1 MKVRLSL
8 FILCFVI
15 GFQISAQEPIT
26 LKKLYSTPKYYDV
39 LRPVMVDS
47 TNLKG
52 EKYQNKDLLASFISF
67 PTVGAFTEELK
78 PDLSNYFYVSKA
90 QEGARFHLL
99 SFRLS
104 ADKYTKTNV
113 RITAPSMFEAY
124 INGVKEIT
132 KSTIE
137 DSLSSAK
144 TIKLNFPT
152 PPGTYDIL
160 IKYMSLASNKA
171 PEGIKITVESE
182 SKDSTINYT
191 FLGSDSKRLIGIR
204 DILEGKRVV
213 SAPISANGNYALL
226 NYTTVKDDGK
236 TFSEK
241 ELVNLKTNK
250 RVNLAAR
257 SDYKWLPISNKLYYT
272 SAESGVTNLYTLD
285 PETLQDQLIAT
296 NIPTGGFAITP
307 DEKSLIFMD
316 KEAGEV
322 KKGDLI
328 LLTVPESRQPNNDDR
343 YFLSLY
349 DLVSGVKQRLTYGNK
364 TTSLED
370 ISHDSRYILY
380 SVREYVPTKRP
391 FSFKSL
397 YKLDLKT
404 LSVDTLFSDQAF
416 TGSAQFSPDD
426 KSLLIEASADAFDGI
441 GLDIKSDQI
450 ANSYNN
456 LAFIMNLSTKKVE
469 VITRDFAPSI
479 DRSFWNESDGM
490 IYFKVVDKDYE
501 RVYKYDPSKRT
512 FKLLPLKEDVVRI
525 ISFADKGAMAT
536 YWGVGAANST
546 RAYALDLK
554 NEQSTLIADPSQ
566 ERLDKI
572 SLSKVEDWNFTAS
585 DGTTIEGRYYLPANF
600 DATKK
605 YPMIVYYYG
614 GTVPTARTLESP
626 YPAQVYAALGYVVY
640 VVQPSGTI
648 GYGQEFAA
656 RHVNGWGKRNA
667 EDIIEGT
674 KQFMKEHDFVNS
686 EKVGCI
692 GASYGGYM
700 TMYLQTLTDIFAA
713 AVSHAGI
720 SSIASYWGE
729 GYWGY
734 TYSSGASANSYP
746 WNNKELYVEQS
757 PLFNADKINTPLL
770 LLHGMVDTNVPI
782 GESIQMYTALK
793 ILGKPVEFI
802 QVKGEDH
809 GIRDFKRRIEWN
821 HSIYAWFAKWLQDD
835 PSWWNSIYSVKN

>member
-1 MKVRLSL
+1 MKERLLL
-8 FILCFVI
+8 FILCLTI
-15 GFQISAQEPIT
+15 GFQLSAQEAIT
-26 LKKLYSTPKYYDV
+26 LKKLYSTPRYYDV
-39 LRPVMVDS
+39 QRPILVDS
-47 TNLKG
+47 VNMKG
-52 EKYQNKDLLASFISF
+52 RQFQNKDLLSSFVSF
-67 PTVGAFTEELK
+67 PAVEAFTEELK

-104 ADKYTKTNV
+104 VDKYAKTNV
-113 RITAPSMFEAY
+113 RISAPGMFEAY
-124 INGVKEIT
+124 INGVKETT

-137 DSLSSAK
+137 DSLSTAK

-171 PEGIKITVESE
+171 PEGIKITVEADT
-182 SKDSTINYT
+182 KGSTANYT
-191 FLGSDSKRLIGIR
+191 FIESDSKRLVGIK
-204 DILEGKRVV
+204 DIIEGKRVA
-213 SAPISANGNYALL
+213 SAPISANGNFVLF

-236 TFSEK
+236 VFAEK
-241 ELVNLKTNK
+241 ELLNLKSNR
-250 RVNLAAR
+250 RVALA
-257 SDYKWLPISNKLYYT
+257 SKFNYKWMPLSNKLYYT
-272 SAESGVTNLYTLD
+272 TAQTGATNMYTVD
-285 PETLQDQLIAT
+285 PETLEEQLVAS
-296 NIPTGGFAITP
+296 NIPSGGFSVTP
-307 DEKSLIFMD
+307 DEKSLIFID
-316 KEAGEV
+316 KEAGEEV
-322 KKGDLI
+322 KGDLI
-328 LLTVPESRQPNNDDR
+328 LLTVPESRQPNNNDR

-349 DLVSGVKQRLTYGNK
+349 DLASDVKQRLTYGNK

-370 ISHDSRYILY
+370 ISHDSRYILF
-380 SVREYVPTKRP
+380 SVREYTPTKRP
-391 FSFKSL
+391 FSSRSL
-397 YKLDLKT
+397 YKLDLQT
-404 LSVDTLFSDQAF
+404 LAIDTLFSNQSF
-416 TGSAQFSPDD
+416 TGSVQFSPDD
-426 KSLLIEASADAFDGI
+426 KSLLIEGSADAFDGI
-441 GLDIKSDQI
+441 ALDIKSDQT

-469 VITRDFAPSI
+469 AISRDFAPSI
-479 DRSFWNESDGM
+479 DRSFWNKVDGM

-512 FKLLPLKEDVVRI
+512 FKQLALKEDVVRGF
-525 ISFADKGAMAT
+525 SFADKGAVAT
-536 YWGVGAANST
+536 YWGVGVANST

-554 NEQSTLIADPSQ
+554 NEQSTLVADPSGD
-566 ERLDKI
+566 RLDKI
-572 SLSKVEDWNFTAS
+572 QFSKIEDWNFTAS
-585 DGTTIEGRYYLPANF
+585 DGTTIEGRYYLPVDF

-614 GTVPTARTLESP
+614 GTTPTARTLESS

-640 VVQPSGTI
+640 VVQPSGAI

-674 KQFMKEHDFVNS
+674 KQFMKEHDFINPN
-686 EKVGCI
+686 KVGCV

-720 SSIASYWGE
+720 SSISSYWGE

-746 WNNKELYVEQS
+746 WNNKDLYVEQS

-835 PSWWNSIYSVKN
+835 PTWWNSIYSVK